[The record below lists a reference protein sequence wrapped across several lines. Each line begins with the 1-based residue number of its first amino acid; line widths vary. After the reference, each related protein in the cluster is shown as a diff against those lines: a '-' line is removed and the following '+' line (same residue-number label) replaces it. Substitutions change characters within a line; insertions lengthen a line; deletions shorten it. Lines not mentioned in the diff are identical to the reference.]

1 MTEPWC
7 RGISPEQEL
16 QVKRAVEST
25 CELCR
30 EYIPLSLLELHGF
43 PPTRRKK
50 NPSQKEREQH
60 ILVVCCTCHRHIHEL
75 PVLEE
80 RLQTLIGRRPFAQRK
95 EILQALGYVPKHYVP
110 PENIDLSKVFD
121 ETVRNTSS
129 RYYL

>member
-1 MTEPWC
+1 MTESWC
-7 RGISPEQEL
+7 RGISPGQEL

-43 PPTRRKK
+43 PPIRRKK

-60 ILVVCCTCHRHIHEL
+60 ILVVCCNCHRHIHDL
-75 PVLEE
+75 PVPEE
-80 RLQTLIGRRPFAQRK
+80 RLRALIGRRPFAQRR
-95 EILQALGYVPKHYVP
+95 EILQALGYVPKQYVP
-110 PENIDLSKVFD
+110 PENIDLSKVYD